1 MDFIRYSFQSETWA
15 VQDVSIERSLATQ
28 RRYLKIGD
36 SNIPMSTGLRN
47 GDGYQA
53 SHFLEGYGLGLM
65 DPTIAFGETL
75 SITANDLLVLDAVGW
90 NIVAVPE
97 PASIALA
104 VIGIAFAHRAMPR
117 TRGKHRRR

>member
-1 MDFIRYSFQSETWA
+1 
-15 VQDVSIERSLATQ
+15 
-28 RRYLKIGD
+28 
-36 SNIPMSTGLRN
+36 
-47 GDGYQA
+47 
-53 SHFLEGYGLGLM
+53 M